1 MSEALEIYYDGDCP
15 FCAAY
20 TRMLRL
26 RATVGR
32 VELIDARGDDPR
44 LAELR
49 ALGVDF
55 NQGMAV
61 RHGGRLWLGAEAM
74 GLLAVLSEEG
84 GILRAVMR
92 SPRRAASCCECGVWS
107 NTHVGQGAAARSA
120 GLPQQ

>member
-1 MSEALEIYYDGDCP
+1 MAEALEIYYDGDCP

-55 NQGMAV
+55 NSGMAV

-92 SPRRAASCCECGVWS
+92 SPRRAALVYPALRWGRGVLLRILGRRPI
-107 NTHVGQGAAARSA
+107 T
-120 GLPQQ
+120 